1 MASLRSAMST
11 AMGRRAVVTN
21 FASADSGRVIQSGTA
36 NGRLSASA
44 LRNSPLRTARK
55 IGLLA
60 TCVTVR
66 DETGSRS

>member
-36 NGRLSASA
+36 NGRLSA
-44 LRNSPLRTARK
+44 RRT
-55 IGLLA
+55 
-60 TCVTVR
+60 T
-66 DETGSRS
+66 